1 MVAAVLCPGPSLPD
15 TYPGPE
21 SYPLVVAVNRAA
33 IEFRSDVFACLDFP
47 LALSL
52 WPEVP
57 ARVWLTCA
65 ASAQSL
71 ARRHLIRTAVTV
83 EGLDSFCPVP
93 DWRLYTAP
101 AAVVYAASE
110 GATQVDIYGCDLR
123 GVEDFD
129 GVQAG
134 ENRTERRWARERGI
148 WAAVTEWLA
157 GRGVE
162 VRRVSSGP
170 ASSPHSPPPAPW

>member
-1 MVAAVLCPGPSLPD
+1 MKSAVLSPGPSLQQ
-15 TYPGPE
+15 TYRPSPE
-21 SYPLVVAVNRAA
+21 YGLTIGVNRAA
-33 IEFRSDVFACLDFP
+33 LLGTSVFACLDWP
-47 LALSL
+47 LALKL
-52 WPEVP
+52 WPAVP

-71 ARRHLIRTAVTV
+71 ARRHMVRTAVTV
-83 EGLDSFCPVP
+83 EGLDAYCPVP
-93 DWRLYTAP
+93 HWRLYTAP

-110 GATQVDIYGCDLR
+110 GADAIDVYGADMAGTL
-123 GVEDFD
+123 DFD
-129 GVQAG
+129 AVAAG

-148 WAAVTEWLA
+148 LADVTAWLT